1 MNKHFIAFFY
11 LLSAVLYGAPP
22 QVTTRV
28 VPNPAAL
35 NDAIFLEV
43 TIDQSLQDASFR
55 LPTVDN
61 LRLRYAGQSSQSR
74 YINGVVERSTT
85 WRFQVQVAQEGHYS
99 IPAFEC
105 ISHGNADIS
114 IPETHFTVEQ
124 APQRQQGGGQSMP
137 ATAVFHLAGK
147 IPQKWY
153 VGQCCPLELQL
164 LTPPTIRGQLSSLP
178 TKESDAF
185 SASQL
190 LENPQQRRAQVQG
203 QSCNLL
209 AWPTLITALQSG
221 QHRLNFSI
229 SLEIERQRRARDL
242 LDDDPLGLFANLSSM
257 LSSAEPLTLQ
267 SQPLNIEV
275 LPLPRPQPQNF
286 TQAIGTFQVGN
297 PQVLERELIQH
308 EPCSLQVKIQ
318 GSGNFENI
326 QPPELQYDDT
336 QWRVYD
342 PKNHFEPKDNLGFE
356 GMLEFTYTLVPLV
369 EGKINLPKIVFTFF
383 NLTTEQYETIT
394 RGALEPVTI
403 KPCIHSPSISGKMPT
418 VQASTPFSMGTRNI
432 FIGKIVWETHQCHF
446 WLVQGILALLTLAFI
461 GIHLRTTNQTYRVQK
476 MHQAQQQALYK
487 RMMEAFKAQ
496 QSQAFY
502 TALYELIAALLEAK
516 NISIVDILEGLYN
529 GLSMEQCALI
539 QKIEGIY
546 QVCRFGKADVVCPA
560 DLAEI
565 KQLIHDL
572 K

>member
-1 MNKHFIAFFY
+1 MNKYFIAFFY
-11 LLSAVLYGAPP
+11 LLSAVLHGAPP
-22 QVTTRV
+22 QVNTRV

-35 NDAIFLEV
+35 RDAIFLEV
-43 TIDQSLQDASFR
+43 TIDQTLQDASFR
-55 LPTVDN
+55 LPVSDN

-85 WRFQVQVAQEGHYS
+85 WRFQVQVAQEGHFR

-105 ISHGNADIS
+105 ISRGNADIT
-114 IPETHFTVEQ
+114 IPETSFTVER
-124 APQRQQGGGQSMP
+124 APQREQKTQDVL
-137 ATAVFHLAGK
+137 ATAVFRLAGK

-164 LTPPTIRGQLSSLP
+164 LTLPTIRGHLSSLP

-190 LENPQQRRAQVQG
+190 LENPQQRHGQMQG
-203 QSCNLL
+203 QSYNLL
-209 AWPTLITALQSG
+209 AWPTLVMALQSG

-229 SLEIERQRRARDL
+229 NLEVERQRRARDL
-242 LDDDPLGLFANLSSM
+242 LDDDPLGLFTNLTSM
-257 LSSAEPLTLQ
+257 LSSTEPLTLQ
-267 SQPLNIEV
+267 AQPLNINV
-275 LPLPRPQPQNF
+275 LPLPQPQPQNF

-308 EPCSLQVKIQ
+308 EPCSLLVKIQ
-318 GSGNFENI
+318 GSGNFENV

-342 PKNHFEPKDNLGFE
+342 PKNHFEPKDDLGFE

-369 EGKINLPKIVFTFF
+369 DGKIDLPKIIFTFF
-383 NLTTEQYETIT
+383 NPTTERYEMIA
-394 RGALEPVTI
+394 RGALEMVTI
-403 KPCIHSPSISGKMPT
+403 KPCIHSSGPSGQTPT
-418 VQASTPFSMGTRNI
+418 NQASTPFSTGARNI

-461 GIHLRTTNQTYRVQK
+461 GIHLRTANQAYREQK
-476 MHQAQQQALYK
+476 MRQAQQQTVYK
-487 RMMEAFKAQ
+487 RMMEAFKAD

-502 TALYELIAALLEAK
+502 TALYELITMLLETK
-516 NISIVDILEGLYN
+516 NVSITDVLEGQYN
-529 GLSMEQCALI
+529 GISMEQCALI
-539 QKIEGIY
+539 QKIEGSY
-546 QVCRFGKADVVCPA
+546 QVCCFGKADVVCPA